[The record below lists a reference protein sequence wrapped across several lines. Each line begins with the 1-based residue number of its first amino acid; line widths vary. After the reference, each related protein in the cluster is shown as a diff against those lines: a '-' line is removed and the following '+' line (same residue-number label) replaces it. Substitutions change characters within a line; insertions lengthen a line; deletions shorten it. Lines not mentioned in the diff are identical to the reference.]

1 MNRTLSGSRDGRDAV
16 RNEKSLD
23 HNDSNPDCSSS
34 TRSPAR
40 NGEQKQVEIED
51 EEKAAGR

>member
-1 MNRTLSGSRDGRDAV
+1 MERTLSGSRDGMDAV
-16 RNEKSLD
+16 RSETSLD
-23 HNDSNPDCSSS
+23 HNVSNLDCSSS

-40 NGEQKQVEIED
+40 DEEQKQVERED

>member
-1 MNRTLSGSRDGRDAV
+1 MDRTLSGSRDGRDTV

-23 HNDSNPDCSSS
+23 HNDSNPDCSS
-34 TRSPAR
+34 TIRSPAR
-40 NGEQKQVEIED
+40 KGEQKQVEIEE